1 MNFHFRPSQRPVQRS
16 RVCSLPDFADSV
28 LCRSTERRVVALPLV
43 AVLRAVHTTSN
54 PSSSL
59 SSPSLSFPAVLLRF
73 RLSFLL
79 PPAPPPFFTPLS
91 FISISLLRRSRYFL
105 YLLSV
110 FFIFYYS
117 FRRFFFYIWL
127 RRMVFVRL
135 GFFLASIVL
144 FPRMERGYFYCTTG
158 SLWFRCS

>member
-1 MNFHFRPSQRPVQRS
+1 MNFHFRPPRRPVQRS
-16 RVCSLPDFADSV
+16 RVCSLADFVDPV

-54 PSSSL
+54 PPFSL

-110 FFIFYYS
+110 FLSFIILFVDS
-117 FRRFFFYIWL
+117 FFYIWL

-144 FPRMERGYFYCTTG
+144 FPGMERGYFYCTTG